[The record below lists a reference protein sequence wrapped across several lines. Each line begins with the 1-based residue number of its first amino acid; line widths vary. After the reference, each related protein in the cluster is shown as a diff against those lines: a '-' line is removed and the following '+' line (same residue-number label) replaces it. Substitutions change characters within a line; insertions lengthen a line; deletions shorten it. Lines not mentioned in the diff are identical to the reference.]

1 MNNYSVVVVGLLRNL
16 RTKLRLA
23 KVVVEQRFHSDHDH
37 VMGSK
42 VTWHHIYDVVL
53 VALQTIDVLFAEL
66 VNKRTQSIE

>member
-23 KVVVEQRFHSDHDH
+23 KVVVEQRFDCDHDH

-42 VTWHHIYDVVL
+42 ITWHHVNYVVL
-53 VALQTIDVLFAEL
+53 VALQTINVLFAEL